1 MDIKY
6 SSNFSWTKLLRYL
19 KDGKDFGRTVDKFI
33 TEPLIEDSKK
43 NIKENKV
50 TPKTLPVTLR
60 KRKSRKHPK
69 SIGGDTTL
77 YDTGKLHDSIR
88 LSDKRGTQTS
98 ILLKGAKRI
107 EMAEYGKYHQLG
119 TSRNKYAPHPKR
131 EFLRLGVNNA
141 DKASAEMVRRMVR
154 AFKSKIRK

>member
-60 KRKSRKHPK
+60 KRKSRKH
-69 SIGGDTTL
+69 I
-77 YDTGKLHDSIR
+77 
-88 LSDKRGTQTS
+88 
-98 ILLKGAKRI
+98 
-107 EMAEYGKYHQLG
+107 
-119 TSRNKYAPHPKR
+119 
-131 EFLRLGVNNA
+131 
-141 DKASAEMVRRMVR
+141 
-154 AFKSKIRK
+154 

>member
-6 SSNFSWTKLLRYL
+6 SSNFSWTKLMKYL
-19 KDGKDFGRTVDKFI
+19 KDGKDFGRAVDKFI

-50 TPKTLPVTLR
+50 TPKTLPATLKRRHAR
-60 KRKSRKHPK
+60 KNPK
-69 SIGGDTTL
+69 SIGGNTTL

-119 TSRNKYAPHPKR
+119 YSPNKKR
-131 EFLRLGVNNA
+131 EFLSLSIDNA
-141 DKASAEMVRRMVR
+141 ERANAEIVRRMVR

>member
-1 MDIKY
+1 VDIKY
-6 SSNFSWTKLLRYL
+6 SSNFSWTKLMRYL

-50 TPKTLPVTLR
+50 TPKTLPATLK
-60 KRKSRKHPK
+60 KRKARKTPK
-69 SIGGDTTL
+69 SIGGNTTL

-107 EMAEYGKYHQLG
+107 EMAEYGKYHQIG
-119 TSRNKYAPHPKR
+119 SPQYSPNKKR
-131 EFLRLGVNNA
+131 EFLSLSVDNA

>member
-6 SSNFSWTKLLRYL
+6 SSNFSWTKLMKYL
-19 KDGKDFGRTVDKFI
+19 KDGKDFGRAVDKFI

-43 NIKENKV
+43 NIRENKV

-60 KRKSRKHPK
+60 KRKARKSPK
-69 SIGGDTTL
+69 SIGGNTTL
-77 YDTGKLHDSIR
+77 YYTGKLHDSIR

-107 EMAEYGKYHQLG
+107 EMEEYGKYHQIG
-119 TSRNKYAPHPKR
+119 SPQYSPNKKR
-131 EFLRLGVNNA
+131 EFLSLSIDNA
-141 DKASAEMVRRMVR
+141 ERANAEIVRRMVR

>member
-6 SSNFSWTKLLRYL
+6 SSNFSWTKLMKYL

-50 TPKTLPVTLR
+50 TPKTLPATHKRRHAR
-60 KRKSRKHPK
+60 KNPT
-69 SIGGDTTL
+69 SIGGNTTL

-119 TSRNKYAPHPKR
+119 TSRNQYVPHPKR
-131 EFLRLGVNNA
+131 EFLSLSIDNA
-141 DKASAEMVRRMVR
+141 ERANAEIVRRMVR